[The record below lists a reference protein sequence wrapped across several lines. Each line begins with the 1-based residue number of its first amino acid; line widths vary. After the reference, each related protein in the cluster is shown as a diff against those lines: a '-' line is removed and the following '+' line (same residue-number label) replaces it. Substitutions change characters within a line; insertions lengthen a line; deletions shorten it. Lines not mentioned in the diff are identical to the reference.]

1 MWDYEIDPSG
11 DTTLILRKPD
21 APFAAESSA
30 AAVANSSALPD
41 KLKSEKKAAKKAAK
55 EKKARLNQQVDVLV
69 WGVDEPSADVEP
81 EPGIT
86 SATAEDGSFGTAE
99 TPKHPHLA
107 DSQPKNANELDSPT
121 HQKEVRFRLSSKH
134 MILASPY
141 FKTMLGGPWREADE
155 LEVEAEDWDT
165 EALLILMRV
174 IHGQNQHVPR
184 LIKLE
189 LLAKIAVLVDYYQ
202 CRDAIDL
209 AAEIWIQQL
218 TPPEEPSKNLVFW
231 LLISSVFRREEI
243 FRAMTTIAL
252 RQSQGPL
259 RAFNLP
265 IPESILKLIDCL
277 SREFICDIV
286 TSLKELCAELLHDKA
301 GCSFACSSMLLGVLS
316 KEMHAKGLELQPGS
330 QLTGISF
337 VWTIEAALQI
347 QSPSWSHK
355 ASGYSSYY
363 EAHSCNI
370 KHMIKE
376 KIVFDNINGFSMA
389 DMEKGWH
396 KLKKELMTKDK

>member
-265 IPESILKLIDCL
+265 IPESILTENSSATLL
-277 SREFICDIV
+277 LRSR
-286 TSLKELCAELLHDKA
+286 
-301 GCSFACSSMLLGVLS
+301 
-316 KEMHAKGLELQPGS
+316 
-330 QLTGISF
+330 SF
-337 VWTIEAALQI
+337 VQNF
-347 QSPSWSHK
+347 
-355 ASGYSSYY
+355 
-363 EAHSCNI
+363 C
-370 KHMIKE
+370 
-376 KIVFDNINGFSMA
+376 
-389 DMEKGWH
+389 
-396 KLKKELMTKDK
+396 MTKPDVHLHVPRCC